1 MNMSIF
7 KSHRLSRREKL
18 WGTGYLL
25 FEALLMAD
33 LLQQFNLLLPA
44 PLPQSEV
51 NVLFFAVN
59 FVVVLIIFRSYLRQL
74 LRQLP
79 EAVFNVLFVT
89 VPGFLVYWICNIL
102 LSQVIYSID
111 PDFSSINDKTI
122 HALVAENFPLMFFG
136 TVILVPVAEEFLFRG
151 LLFRGLYDHSPL
163 MAWIGSIALFS
174 AIHIT
179 GYIGSESPLTLLLCF
194 VRYIPAGVCLA
205 GAYRL
210 SGSLLAPILIHAMVN
225 FLGMMS
231 LR

>member
-1 MNMSIF
+1 MNMSVF
-7 KSHRLSRREKL
+7 KSHRLSRQEKL

-25 FEALLMAD
+25 FEALLMAK
-33 LLQQFNLLLPA
+33 LLQYFNLLLPA
-44 PLPQSEV
+44 PLPQAEV
-51 NVLFFAVN
+51 NVLFFAIN
-59 FVVVLIIFRSYLRQL
+59 FVAVLIIFRSYLRQL
-74 LRQLP
+74 LLQLP
-79 EAVFNVLFVT
+79 EVAWNVLFVT
-89 VPGFLVYWICNIL
+89 APGFLAYWLCNIL
-102 LSQVIYSID
+102 LSQLIISIY
-111 PDFSSINDKTI
+111 PNFSSINDQTI
-122 HALVAENFPLMFFG
+122 QTLVAENFPLMFLG

-151 LLFRGLYDHSPL
+151 LLFRGVYDHSPL

-210 SGSLLAPILIHAMVN
+210 SGSLLAPILIHTMVN
-225 FLGMMS
+225 FVGMMS